1 MWIIVHLIVMKIC
14 HDHDSG
20 GFTIV
25 VVGVCPTR
33 QRERVGMTT
42 RKGPGIWI
50 TITGENGTFSEWYVP
65 EGRERVFW
73 KAMERMSDDDKVR
86 QV

>member
-1 MWIIVHLIVMKIC
+1 
-14 HDHDSG
+14 
-20 GFTIV
+20 
-25 VVGVCPTR
+25 
-33 QRERVGMTT
+33 MTT
-42 RKGPGIWI
+42 GKGTGIWI